1 MSKKK
6 DKSLIK
12 KGRKKIK
19 TNLLRRQLLRVK
31 VRDDGHIGGLV
42 RLSVKEGREGER
54 ERERVSEVGGGGDE
68 RGREEVEKTNVVDV
82 AAAGV
87 FFFSGV
93 SSSSTK
99 TNLERRPEERAQS
112 PLGRDTCSS
121 SIVAPAAAAAVRGG
135 RRARG

>member
-54 ERERVSEVGGGGDE
+54 ERERERVSEVGGGGDE

-87 FFFSGV
+87 FFLSCV
-93 SSSSTK
+93 S
-99 TNLERRPEERAQS
+99 
-112 PLGRDTCSS
+112 
-121 SIVAPAAAAAVRGG
+121 
-135 RRARG
+135 